1 MFEPIMHA
9 IYKQESEQCPLKMSL
24 GKNDNVKLVIN
35 IFNNKSPDIVSILQN
50 KC

>member
-1 MFEPIMHA
+1 MP
-9 IYKQESEQCPLKMSL
+9 SEDEF